1 MKKLIFAAFAIAAM
15 VACSKDEA
23 PTLDSSRKSISI
35 NITNMVSQT
44 KAVTTPSDDEN
55 YKCAEAS
62 DLTIVFCN
70 ASGNKVGDAVALN
83 SVTPNGSAYTF
94 HGLDQSVTQ
103 FFVIGTGNSP
113 VLSVPAS
120 ITAAEEMWNSDQTNA
135 EVGALIVYGKSGS
148 FTYVSECTDPAN
160 SSVKYPLFQ
169 ASAEVKPNVARVEVS
184 SITCTDLG
192 AREADV
198 NPSTLGF
205 DKITLKKLALGS
217 MEQPLT
223 NVLNAANPVVA
234 VTATPDNG
242 KVWSWNFAGGDVA
255 LYPLSLTMVATSET
269 TAYANPE
276 HTISTTT
283 FNEGATALTSFAKG
297 HIYKMAIE
305 FSEDL
310 LSAEK
315 ICVNVTVSIA
325 DWTVHNDITP
335 VFGN

>member
-44 KAVTTPSDDEN
+44 KAETAPSDDEN
-55 YKCAEAS
+55 YKCADAS

-103 FFVIGTGNSP
+103 FFVIGTGNGP
-113 VLSVPAS
+113 VPSVPAS
-120 ITAAEEMWNSDQTNA
+120 ITAAEAMWNSDQTDA
-135 EVGALIVYGKSGS
+135 EVGALIVYGKSGG
-148 FTYVSECTDPAN
+148 FTYVSECTDPTD

-192 AREADV
+192 AREADG

-205 DKITLKKLALGS
+205 DKIELKKLALGS
-217 MEQPLT
+217 MEEDLT
-223 NVLNAANPVVA
+223 NVLTVAA
-234 VTATPDNG
+234 VTATPANG
-242 KVWSWNFAGGDVA
+242 KVWSWNFAGGAVA
-255 LYPLSLTMVATSET
+255 SYPLALTMDATST
-269 TAYANPE
+269 TTEYANPE

-283 FNEGATALTSFAKG
+283 FNEGATALTSFDKG
-297 HIYKMAIE
+297 HIYKMAVE

-325 DWTVHNDITP
+325 DWTIHNDITP